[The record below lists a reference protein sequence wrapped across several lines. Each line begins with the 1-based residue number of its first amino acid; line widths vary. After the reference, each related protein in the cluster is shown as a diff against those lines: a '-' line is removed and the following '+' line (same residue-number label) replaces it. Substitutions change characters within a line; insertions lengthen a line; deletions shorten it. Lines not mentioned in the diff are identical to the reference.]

1 MISVKTTKSNYQWFS
16 LICELL
22 VTKRQRGSVS
32 RTSQSNEGEKRAVEN
47 LVGEETFSKY
57 VQSMRVPDWV
67 LPFFQ
72 NKGPYICSNLAR
84 RTCYPEA
91 WKNRGKSDK
100 IVLFT
105 PCLSISYL

>member
-1 MISVKTTKSNYQWFS
+1 M
-16 LICELL
+16 
-22 VTKRQRGSVS
+22 
-32 RTSQSNEGEKRAVEN
+32 
-47 LVGEETFSKY
+47 GEETFSKY
-57 VQSMRVPDWV
+57 VESTSVPDWV